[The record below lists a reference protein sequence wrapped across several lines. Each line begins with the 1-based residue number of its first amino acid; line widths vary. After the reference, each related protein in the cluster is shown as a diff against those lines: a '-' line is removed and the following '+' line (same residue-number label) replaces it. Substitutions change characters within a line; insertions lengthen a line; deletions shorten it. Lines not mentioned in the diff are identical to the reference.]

1 MSLSYNLENDC
12 CVQLDINNDGL
23 IWVVM
28 FIGTSLFTI
37 YLWNFM
43 VNYITS
49 GLFKQ
54 AHTKQ
59 RVYIVRS
66 MLSQNLEDKI
76 VEYINQNN
84 DRPHKILS
92 HKMYD
97 DELNN
102 ISERTFLRFMKKLYN
117 TNCDIFV
124 LTTNNHRSSYD
135 NYIYFSEILK
145 VDWKIIDFVCVNSE
159 EHKNERRIFD
169 YENRERIVL
178 ELIA

>member
-1 MSLSYNLENDC
+1 MSLSYEQENDYL
-12 CVQLDINNDGL
+12 QLDKNNDDL
-23 IWVVM
+23 IWVFM
-28 FIGTSLFTI
+28 LLGTSLFTI

-43 VNYITS
+43 LNYITG

-66 MLSQNLEDKI
+66 MPSQNLEEKI
-76 VEYINQNN
+76 VEYINQNC
-84 DRPHKILS
+84 DSPHTILS
-92 HKMYD
+92 SKTYN

-117 TNCDIFV
+117 TNCDIYV
-124 LTTNNHRSSYD
+124 LTINNHRSSYD
-135 NYIYFSEILK
+135 NYIYFSDIFK
-145 VDWKIIDFVCVNSE
+145 VDWKIIDFVGVNRE
-159 EHKNERRIFD
+159 EHKSERRIFD

-178 ELIA
+178 ELMD

>member
-1 MSLSYNLENDC
+1 MSLSYKQENDC
-12 CVQLDINNDGL
+12 LQLDINNDDL
-23 IWVVM
+23 IWLFM
-28 FIGTSLFTI
+28 LLGASLFTI

-43 VNYITS
+43 LNYITS

-54 AHTKQ
+54 VHIKQ

-66 MLSQNLEDKI
+66 MPSQNLEEKI
-76 VEYINQNN
+76 VEYINENN

-92 HKMYD
+92 QKMYD
-97 DELNN
+97 AELNN

-135 NYIYFSEILK
+135 NYIYFSDIFK
-145 VDWKIIDFVCVNSE
+145 VDWKIIDFVGVNRE
-159 EHKNERRIFD
+159 EHKSERRIFD

-178 ELIA
+178 ELMN

>member
-1 MSLSYNLENDC
+1 MSLAYEQENDYL
-12 CVQLDINNDGL
+12 QLDKNNDDL
-23 IWVVM
+23 IWVFM
-28 FIGTSLFTI
+28 FLGTSLFTI

-43 VNYITS
+43 LNYITG

-66 MLSQNLEDKI
+66 MPSQNLEEKI
-76 VEYINQNN
+76 VEYINQNC
-84 DRPHKILS
+84 DSPHTILS
-92 HKMYD
+92 SKTYN

-117 TNCDIFV
+117 TNCDIYV
-124 LTTNNHRSSYD
+124 LTMNNHRSSYD
-135 NYIYFSEILK
+135 NYIYFSDIFK
-145 VDWKIIDFVCVNSE
+145 VDWKIIDFVGVNRE
-159 EHKNERRIFD
+159 EHKSERRIFD

-178 ELIA
+178 ELMD